1 MREKVLRQPRTCR
14 LPKTM
19 QPGLKPI
26 SKEENVTY
34 SDGPYGRHFRGIAP
48 LGKLFGLVVSSTL
61 ERSLIVY
68 QVFEKKDLFCSLVSH
83 PALGLSLPTGRN
95 GYTAAENPRWPFL
108 PSFPFPA
115 VHRQ

>member
-1 MREKVLRQPRTCR
+1 
-14 LPKTM
+14 M

-68 QVFEKKDLFCSLVSH
+68 QVFEKKRPVLL
-83 PALGLSLPTGRN
+83 PGLP
-95 GYTAAENPRWPFL
+95 
-108 PSFPFPA
+108 PSPGPQST
-115 VHRQ
+115 HRQEWIHGC